1 MLKYWINTILNSY
14 SQIFYS
20 VDKVLALVIVLIT
33 FFTPHLGLSGLLAVI
48 LINTIAYLTGIN
60 RHLIGEGLYGFNALL
75 LGLFLGY
82 QYEVNATFI
91 LLFFV
96 AIAMLLMISVWLH
109 GIFSRHK
116 LPFLAFPFILTYSI
130 ISLSVG
136 SFSNIYLN
144 EDNVFVLNHLAKQE
158 TFPFYQFVHSFDAI
172 SVPKFALIYF
182 KTLAGTFFQT
192 SVLAGILVAGAILY
206 FSRIAFTL
214 SLIGFLSAYLFYT
227 AFGADVNDLELN
239 LVGSNFIFMA
249 IGIGCFYLIPN
260 IYSYLAVFCL
270 TPILM
275 MLMLFLNKSMDVFQ
289 LKSFTLS
296 FSVIVSLFLLFLQ
309 HRWFHRFFNLITIQY
324 YSAEKTI
331 YKYITSM
338 HRFKNA
344 HLAKVYLPF
353 WGDWFVSQGY
363 DGKITHLGDWGKALD
378 FVIVDETNATFNNT
392 GTEKEDF
399 YCYNKPVLVPLDGF
413 VYDIIN
419 TVEENEI
426 SGVNTV
432 ENWGNTIILNHQNGL
447 FTQISHIKKDS
458 FKVAIGD
465 YVMKGA
471 VLATCGNSGRSPEP
485 HIHFQLQLS
494 PIIGSKTLE
503 YPIAY
508 FIEKEKNKQQL
519 RISEI
524 PKEETLISN
533 VESHSLLTDSFAF
546 IPGRKITF
554 KNSETNDEV
563 TWEVHTDE
571 LNRSYI
577 FCPKTKSVAYFV
589 NDGTMFY
596 FYDFEGSRKSL
607 LFYFFLGCYRVLLGC
622 YENVDVNDS
631 LSLNYFNNPI
641 LQWIQDF
648 AAPFYLFT
656 KADYKSHTINIDNIH
671 QPSKATIAS
680 EVEAKFINLK
690 FRKLNFE
697 IDLQDNTINKFCFIL
712 NGVKKSFVCVY

>member
-1 MLKYWINTILNSY
+1 MKYWVNSILNSY

-20 VDKVLALVIVLIT
+20 VNKVLALVILLIT
-33 FFTPHLGLSGLLAVI
+33 FFTPHLGLSGLFAVT
-48 LINTIAYLTGIN
+48 LINSIGYLIGIN

-75 LGLFLGY
+75 LGLFLGFQY
-82 QYEVNATFI
+82 QVNSAFF

-96 AIAMLLMISVWLH
+96 AITMLLMISVWLH
-109 GIFSRHK
+109 SIFSKHNI
-116 LPFLAFPFILTYSI
+116 PFLAFPFIITYCI
-130 ISLSVG
+130 ISLSAG

-144 EDNVFVLNHLAKQE
+144 EDQVFILNHLAKE
-158 TFPFYQFVHSFDAI
+158 STSPFYQLVHKFDAI
-172 SVPKFALIYF
+172 SVPKFVLIYF

-192 SVLAGILVAGAILY
+192 SVLAGILVAAAILY
-206 FSRIAFTL
+206 FSRIAFSL
-214 SLIGFLSAYLFYT
+214 SLLGFLSAYLFYSL
-227 AFGADVNDLELN
+227 FGADVNDLDLN

-275 MLMLFLNKSMDVFQ
+275 MLMIFLNKTMNVFQ

-296 FSVIVSLFLLFLQ
+296 FSVIISLFLLFLQ
-309 HRWFHRFFNLITIQY
+309 QRWFHKFLHLVTVQY

-331 YKYITSM
+331 YKYITSL

-363 DGKITHLGDWGKALD
+363 DGKITHLGEWGKALD
-378 FVIVDETNATFNNT
+378 FVIVDETNSTFQKT

-399 YCYNKPVLVPLDGF
+399 YCYNKPILAPLDGF
-413 VYDIIN
+413 VYDIVN

-426 SGVNTV
+426 SGVNTS

-465 YVMKGA
+465 YVMKGTI
-471 VLATCGNSGRSPEP
+471 LATCGNSGRSPEP

-494 PIIGSKTLE
+494 PIIGSKTLA

-508 FIEKEKNKQQL
+508 FIEKEKNKQNL
-519 RISEI
+519 RISEV
-524 PKEETLISN
+524 PKESSLISN
-533 VESHSLLTDSFAF
+533 VEVHSLLTESFAF

-554 KNSETNDEV
+554 KNSDTNDEV
-563 TWEVHTDE
+563 TWEVLTDE
-571 LNRSYI
+571 LNRSYLH
-577 FCPKTKSVAYFV
+577 CSRTKSVAYFV

-596 FYDFEGSRKSL
+596 FYDFEGNRKSL
-607 LFYFFLGCYRVLLGC
+607 LFHFFLASYRVLLGC
-622 YENVDVNDS
+622 YENVEVNDS
-631 LSLNYFNNPI
+631 VSLNYFNSPI
-641 LQWIQDF
+641 FQWLQDF
-648 AAPFYLFT
+648 VAPFYLFT
-656 KADYKSHTINIDNIH
+656 KASYSSQSIKIDNVH
-671 QPSKATIAS
+671 QPSLTTVS
-680 EVEAKFINLK
+680 SSVEAKF
-690 FRKLNFE
+690 LNYSFKKISFE
-697 IDLQDNTINKFCFIL
+697 LEIKENRIHQFSFMQ
-712 NGVKKSFVCVY
+712 NGITKSFVCVI

>member
-1 MLKYWINTILNSY
+1 MKYWVNAILNSY

-20 VDKVLALVIVLIT
+20 VDKVLALVILLIT
-33 FFTPHLGLSGLLAVI
+33 FFTPHLGLTGLLAVV
-48 LINTIAYLTGIN
+48 LINSIAYLTGIN

-75 LGLFLGY
+75 LGLFLGF
-82 QYEVNATFI
+82 QYEINAAFI
-91 LLFFV
+91 LLFVV
-96 AIAMLLMISVWLH
+96 AIIMLLIISVWLH

-116 LPFLAFPFILTYSI
+116 IPFLAFPFITTYCI
-130 ISLSVG
+130 ISMSAG
-136 SFSNIYLN
+136 SFTNIYLN
-144 EDNVFVLNHLAKQE
+144 EDHAFVLNHLAKVE
-158 TFPFYQFVHSFDAI
+158 SSWFYQFVHLFDAI
-172 SVPKFALIYF
+172 SIPKFALIYF

-214 SLIGFLSAYLFYT
+214 SLVGFLTAYLFYN
-227 AFGADVNDLELN
+227 AFGADVNDLNLN

-260 IYSYLAVFCL
+260 FYSYLAVFCL

-275 MLMLFLNKSMDVFQ
+275 MLMIFLNKTMNVFQ
-289 LKSFTLS
+289 LKSFTLA
-296 FSVIVSLFLLFLQ
+296 FSVIISLFLLFLQ
-309 HRWFHRFFNLITIQY
+309 HRWFHKFLNLVTIQY

-331 YKYITSM
+331 YKYKTSIN
-338 HRFKNA
+338 RFKNA

-363 DGKITHLGDWGKALD
+363 DGKITHLGEWGKALD
-378 FVIVDETNATFNNT
+378 FVIVDETTTTFQKT
-392 GTEKEDF
+392 GSEKEDF
-399 YCYNKPVLVPLDGF
+399 FCYNKPIVAPLDGF

-458 FKVAIGD
+458 FKVVIGD
-465 YVMKGA
+465 YVVKGT
-471 VLATCGNSGRSPEP
+471 VLASCGNSGRSPEP

-494 PIIGSKTLE
+494 PIIGSKTVA

-508 FIEKEKNKQQL
+508 FIEKEKNKRTL
-519 RISEI
+519 KISEV

-533 VESHSLLTDSFAF
+533 VEVHSLLTESFAF
-546 IPGRKITF
+546 IPERKITF
-554 KNSETNDEV
+554 KSSDTNDEV

-571 LNRSYI
+571 LNRSYLY
-577 FCPKTKSVAYFV
+577 CSKSKSVAYFV

-596 FYDFEGSRKSL
+596 FYDFEGSRNSL
-607 LFYFFLGCYRVLLGC
+607 LFYFFLASYRVLLGC
-622 YENVDVNDS
+622 YENVEVTDS
-631 LSLNYFNNPI
+631 VSLNYFNSP
-641 LQWIQDF
+641 LFQWFQDF
-648 AAPFYLFT
+648 VAPFYLFT
-656 KADYKSHTINIDNIH
+656 KASYISQSTKIDNVH
-671 QPSKATIAS
+671 QPTSTTITS
-680 EVEAKFINLK
+680 SVEAKFLNFN
-690 FRKLNFE
+690 FRKVSFE
-697 IDLQDNTINKFCFIL
+697 IEIKENNIHQFSFTQ
-712 NGVKKSFVCVY
+712 NGIIKSFVCVI